1 MGWICWFSAL
11 LWVSFVHRYSRFS
24 PFYQKAIFKNRK
36 VWIII
41 QFIDQIDSLL
51 CLLFARPWSINMSLA
66 SSLCA
71 HNCLNQRIY
80 AYVFSRAYSVHDFQL
95 VCLTEK
101 WTWGRR
107 EIKEKRG
114 RRQRERH
121 LKMYIRVSAL
131 ISQWF
136 QVIILVKCVLT
147 FLELNWNQ
155 RFGDKKAKLNIFHH
169 MLTSSTHLQNKSFH
183 VVERTR
189 TSPKCPIMKN
199 AHSKLENYSFN
210 AVKYANLWRS
220 CCRGRRGC
228 LKPGFHIVVS
238 AVRNKLIGQIQLYGN
253 LP

>member
-1 MGWICWFSAL
+1 MGWIRWFSAL

-24 PFYQKAIFKNRK
+24 RFYQNAIFKNRK

-41 QFIDQIDSLL
+41 QFIDQIDYLL
-51 CLLFARPWSINMSLA
+51 CLLFARPWSINMSLT

-80 AYVFSRAYSVHDFQL
+80 TYVFSRAYSVHDFQL

-107 EIKEKRG
+107 ELKEKRG

-136 QVIILVKCVLT
+136 QVIILV
-147 FLELNWNQ
+147 F
-155 RFGDKKAKLNIFHH
+155 
-169 MLTSSTHLQNKSFH
+169 
-183 VVERTR
+183 
-189 TSPKCPIMKN
+189 
-199 AHSKLENYSFN
+199 
-210 AVKYANLWRS
+210 
-220 CCRGRRGC
+220 
-228 LKPGFHIVVS
+228 
-238 AVRNKLIGQIQLYGN
+238 KLIWNWIGTSASEIRRQNWTFIIICSRRPRTCKTGHFTS
-253 LP
+253 